1 MNNGPVEIVASK
13 TSRIP
18 IYNGKHHGKDSF
30 MLAWYADGQR
40 KRERFYSL
48 EEARQRAREV
58 IKELSSG
65 TAHAATFTPAQAA
78 LIAEVTQQL
87 REINVKLSVA
97 VREYAEAHRI
107 LAGSG
112 TVVDAAIA
120 FARDA
125 ARRRLPRKSVSEVV
139 DEFLASIKSTGLS
152 QRYLLDCK
160 SRLRRAAG
168 AFQMNIGDV
177 ATGDIEFWLAKGNRS
192 PRSFNNDRNALVTLF
207 NFAKRRGSLPRDIET
222 AAELVSKRK
231 DVGGEIQILTP
242 EMFANLLSQ
251 TPETFIPYVAL
262 GGLAGLRTAEIV
274 RLDWREVDF
283 AQGHILVTA
292 QKSKTASRRLAPLC
306 ESLKQ
311 WLLPL
316 AKAGG
321 KVMPFADEQ
330 SMMNRWTK
338 VKAGMK
344 NVHVP
349 TNALRHSFCSYRLA
363 LLEDAAKVSLEMGN
377 SPAKVFRNYRQLV
390 TKAQAETW
398 FAISPVASGEI
409 LKIA

>member
-1 MNNGPVEIVASK
+1 MNNGPLEIVASK

-18 IYNGKHHGKDSF
+18 IYTGKHHGKDSF
-30 MLAWYADGQR
+30 MLAFYADGQR

-48 EEARQRAREV
+48 EEARQRAREI

-65 TAHAATFTPAQAA
+65 AAHASTFTPAQVSV
-78 LIAEVTQQL
+78 IAEVTQQL
-87 REINVKLSVA
+87 RQINVKLSVA

-112 TVVDAAIA
+112 SVVEAAIA
-120 FARDA
+120 YARDA
-125 ARRRLPRKSVSEVV
+125 ARRRMPRKSVAEVV
-139 DEFLASIKSTGLS
+139 EEFLASIQTTGLS
-152 QRYLLDCK
+152 QRYLRDCK

-168 AFQMNIGDV
+168 AFKMNIKDL
-177 ATGDIEFWLAKGNRS
+177 APEDLEFWLAKGTRS
-192 PRSFNNDRNALVTLF
+192 PRSFNNDRNALVTVF
-207 NFAKRRGSLPRDIET
+207 NFAKRRGYLPRDTET

-262 GGLAGLRTAEIV
+262 GGLAGLRTTEIA

-316 AKAGG
+316 AKSGG

-330 SMMNRWTK
+330 FMMNRWTK

-349 TNALRHSFCSYRLA
+349 TNALRHSYCSYRLA

-390 TKAQAETW
+390 TKAQAQAW
-398 FAISPVASGEI
+398 FSVAPVVSTKVV
-409 LKIA
+409 KIA